1 MRDPFPISSPQ
12 WLSEAVKPWA
22 DKMSLPT
29 LPLHIHE
36 IIIALIFYQTINV
49 VVAPALSRHL
59 FPQAYNSFNR
69 RTRINWDVHVV
80 SMVQSLLV
88 NTTALWIMYYDTE
101 RNSMNWAGK
110 IWGYDGALG
119 FLQSLAGGYFIWDLF
134 TCTYHIDI
142 FGVGMLMHAISACTV
157 FSLGFRPFLN
167 YYGPVFILYELS
179 SPALNM
185 HWFMDKLNMTGSI
198 YQLINGIILISTFF
212 FCRLVWGS
220 VNSVLV
226 FKDIWIAMQNGGV
239 VGLDQNLGLK
249 YGLDQPTAAVIPQD
263 QPFFGSEDIMRYA
276 GARTLPAWLALSY
289 LASNIVLN
297 VLNWYWFAKM
307 IEALRKRFDPPFGTK
322 RPEKKEKAVAV
333 EEKTTEPEIE
343 IQRGLYDDGRKTI
356 EITGTQGTPPAV
368 RSRRRG

>member
-1 MRDPFPISSPQ
+1 
-12 WLSEAVKPWA
+12 
-22 DKMSLPT
+22 
-29 LPLHIHE
+29 
-36 IIIALIFYQTINV
+36 
-49 VVAPALSRHL
+49 
-59 FPQAYNSFNR
+59 
-69 RTRINWDVHVV
+69 
-80 SMVQSLLV
+80 
-88 NTTALWIMYYDTE
+88 
-101 RNSMNWAGK
+101 
-110 IWGYDGALG
+110 
-119 FLQSLAGGYFIWDLF
+119 
-134 TCTYHIDI
+134 
-142 FGVGMLMHAISACTV
+142 
-157 FSLGFRPFLN
+157 
-167 YYGPVFILYELS
+167 
-179 SPALNM
+179 M

-249 YGLDQPTAAVIPQD
+249 YGLDQPTAAVTPQD

-356 EITGTQGTPPAV
+356 EITALRVLLQPSDPDVEV
-368 RSRRRG
+368 RSAQSESPGCLVTTALWSYQYCTKSPMLWILVIFKS

>member
-1 MRDPFPISSPQ
+1 MRDPFPIPAPQ
-12 WLSEAVKPWA
+12 WLASAVQPWA
-22 DKMSLPT
+22 DKLSLPT
-29 LPLHIHE
+29 LPMHIHE
-36 IIIALIFYQTINV
+36 IILALIFYQTINL
-49 VVAPALSRHL
+49 VVAPVLSRR
-59 FPQAYNSFNR
+59 FFAQTYSSFNR

-88 NTTALWIMYYDTE
+88 NTTALWIIFYDDE
-101 RNSMNWAGK
+101 RNNMNWAGK

-142 FGVGMLMHAISACTV
+142 FGVGMLAHAISACTV

-198 YQLINGIILISTFF
+198 YQLINGVVLISTFF

-220 VNSVLV
+220 INSVLV
-226 FKDIWIAMQNGGV
+226 FRDIWIAMQNGGV
-239 VGLDQNLGLK
+239 VGLDENLGLK
-249 YGLDQPTAAVIPQD
+249 YGLHQSMPAVTPQNQPS
-263 QPFFGSEDIMRYA
+263 FGSEDIMRFA
-276 GARTLPAWLALSY
+276 GSRSLPAWLALSY

-307 IEALRKRFDPPFGTK
+307 IDALRKRFDPPFGTK
-322 RPEKKEKAVAV
+322 RPEKKEKVI
-333 EEKTTEPEIE
+333 EEKTQEPEIE
-343 IQRGLYDDGRKTI
+343 IQRGLYADGRKTF
-356 EITGTQGTPPAV
+356 EVTGTSTPPSV